1 MAFTELLK
9 RKLEDPIA
17 KEKQEQLLREAAAS
31 ARSALR
37 FVAYEANSN
46 DPAGRLRAEKD
57 SPRGMIRVQIDP
69 ENPATATWVQR
80 ETTTDYFSTVKYRV
94 SIGASGDFTATRQV
108 IRKSMNVVPLSE
120 PISFRIGPVVVG
132 IGYQYAT
139 TNTQEY
145 DRLEKGLHDIDR
157 LPKPFVPTVEFFDG
171 LKKDLLHSTT
181 TVKPNSPT
189 PTQAHRII
197 EFPRRT
203 SLTRTG

>member
-17 KEKQEQLLREAAAS
+17 KEKQEQLLRESAVS

-37 FVAYEANSN
+37 FVAYEANSSN
-46 DPAGRLRAEKD
+46 PTGRLRAEKD
-57 SPRGMIRVQIDP
+57 TPRGVIHVQIDP
-69 ENPATATWVQR
+69 ENPSTATWVQR

-94 SIGASGDFTATRQV
+94 EIGASGDFTATRQV
-108 IRKSMNVVPLSE
+108 VRKVMNGVPLSD
-120 PISFRIGPVVVG
+120 PISFRIGPLVVG

-145 DRLEKGLHDIDR
+145 DRLEKGLHELDKT
-157 LPKPFVPTVEFFDG
+157 PKPFVPTVEFFDE
-171 LKKDLLHSTT
+171 LRKDLLHGSAA
-181 TVKPNSPT
+181 VKTNVSAP
-189 PTQAHRII
+189 QIHQVI
-197 EFPRRT
+197 EFPRHN

>member
-17 KEKQEQLLREAAAS
+17 KEKKEQLLRESAVS

-46 DPAGRLRAEKD
+46 DPTGRLRAEKD
-57 SPRGMIRVQIDP
+57 TPRGVIHVQIDP
-69 ENPATATWVQR
+69 ENPSTATWVQR

-94 SIGASGDFTATRQV
+94 EIGASGDFTATRQV
-108 IRKSMNVVPLSE
+108 VRKVMNVVPLSE
-120 PISFRIGPVVVG
+120 PISLRIGPVVVG

-145 DRLEKGLHDIDR
+145 DKLEKGLHQIDR
-157 LPKPFVPTVEFFDG
+157 SPKPFAPTVEFFDG
-171 LKKDLLHSTT
+171 LRKDLLYG
-181 TVKPNSPT
+181 PT
-189 PTQAHRII
+189 AVNANISVSQIHQVI
-197 EFPRRT
+197 EFPRRA